1 MVCTGNICRS
11 PMAEAL
17 ARAQLASIPNFRCE
31 SAGLGALIGHPADPL
46 AVTLLGERGID
57 LSAHTA
63 RQLNPIMVREFEL
76 ILVMESWQ
84 VKETEKLSP
93 LARGKVWRLGHWRD
107 FDIPDPYRRPREAF
121 ERSLEGIERGL
132 EDLKKM
138 IGVR

>member
-11 PMAEAL
+11 PMAEAV
-17 ARAQLASIPNFRCE
+17 ARVRLTAMPSVRIE

-46 AVTLLGERGID
+46 AVELMKERGID
-57 LSAHTA
+57 LSGHVA
-63 RQLNPIMVREFEL
+63 RQISTIMVREFEL

-121 ERSLEGIERGL
+121 
-132 EDLKKM
+132 
-138 IGVR
+138 

>member
-17 ARAQLASIPNFRCE
+17 ARAQLGAIPNFRCE
-31 SAGLGALIGHPADPL
+31 SAGLGALIGHPADPM
-46 AVTLLGERGID
+46 AVELLKERGID
-57 LSAHTA
+57 LSTHVA
-63 RQLNPIMVREFEL
+63 RQISTQMIREFEL
-76 ILVMESWQ
+76 VLVMESWQ

-107 FDIPDPYRRPREAF
+107 FDIPDPYKRPREAF

-132 EDLKKM
+132 QDLKKM
-138 IGVR
+138 IGVK